1 MSRENKEKENYYI
14 FWAQSACSLIGPYTS
29 QLKEQ
34 GNSIFKNLCKIKKL
48 S

>member
-14 FWAQSACSLIGPYTS
+14 FRAQSACSLIGPYTS

-34 GNSIFKNLCKIKKL
+34 GKL
-48 S
+48 YF